1 MLTRVKICGIT
12 NLEDAQTA
20 ISAGAWALG
29 FIFYKKS
36 PRYVSPSKA
45 RVIIEQLPPLV
56 TPIGVFVDQNEHALR
71 DICRLTRITTIQLH
85 GTESPGY
92 CKRFRHLK
100 IIKAFRVN
108 EVFDL
113 RSVLQ
118 YKVDAYLFDTFSET
132 AYGGTGKTF
141 NWQLLK
147 NYQFDKPVILSGG
160 LNSGNVRE
168 AVSVLNPYAVDV
180 SSGVEKSPG
189 LKDDRL
195 VQAFCHAIYSIENI
209 EA

>member
-12 NLEDAQTA
+12 NLEDAQVA
-20 ISAGAWALG
+20 VNAGAWALG
-29 FIFYKKS
+29 FIFHKKS

-45 RVIIEQLPPLV
+45 RTIIEQLPPLV
-56 TPIGVFVDQNEHALR
+56 TPVGVFVDQSEHALR

-85 GTESPGY
+85 GAESPGY

-100 IIKAFRVN
+100 IIKAFRIN
-108 EVFDL
+108 ETFDL
-113 RSVLQ
+113 KSIFPYR
-118 YKVDAYLFDTFSET
+118 VDAYLFDTFSET
-132 AYGGTGKTF
+132 AHGGTGVTF

-147 NYQFDKPVILSGG
+147 DYPFNKPIILSGG
-160 LNSGNVRE
+160 LNPHNIRE

-189 LKDDRL
+189 LKDDHL
-195 VQAFCHAIYSIENI
+195 VQAFFHAMHKSL
-209 EA
+209 